1 MLNKSKL
8 LYLAPQNPY
17 PPIDGGKISIYYPAV
32 YLARYFDVTLVFP
45 TFESKEKLKYT
56 EEHFRKYGIEA
67 LPFRKNTT
75 NDVTPLMFNF
85 FKKEPFK
92 WDKYYDKEAQTMIN
106 SIVQKRNIKY
116 ILVSAPHMA
125 KYALQAKE
133 KFKDLKLFLREH
145 NVEYKLVEQFKL
157 FTKNPI
163 FKFIAHWQLKKTKRM
178 EIEYWKKFEKIVFIS
193 DLDLKIASEEC
204 PDLNDKFMV
213 LYDGFEPIVEEVN
226 KQCIPRNPHFIYTA
240 SLKTIQNKISF
251 EWFIKKIWM
260 PNFDYIRKHNIKL
273 FVTGNNDEEILK
285 SIKIKS
291 FQDLNIVNL
300 GFVNN
305 VNEEILKYKYVLS
318 PTIIGSGLRLKILN
332 GMACGKI
339 VFTTPLDLTTCN
351 VFKDMENIVKFET
364 AEDFIQKFLILQ
376 KNDDL
381 YIKICSNALKTIKKD
396 FNWDKYAE
404 ILYNLILVDN

>member
-1 MLNKSKL
+1 
-8 LYLAPQNPY
+8 
-17 PPIDGGKISIYYPAV
+17 D
-32 YLARYFDVTLVFP
+32 F
-45 TFESKEKLKYT
+45 
-56 EEHFRKYGIEA
+56 
-67 LPFRKNTT
+67 
-75 NDVTPLMFNF
+75 
-85 FKKEPFK
+85 
-92 WDKYYDKEAQTMIN
+92 
-106 SIVQKRNIKY
+106 
-116 ILVSAPHMA
+116 
-125 KYALQAKE
+125 
-133 KFKDLKLFLREH
+133 
-145 NVEYKLVEQFKL
+145 
-157 FTKNPI
+157 
-163 FKFIAHWQLKKTKRM
+163 
-178 EIEYWKKFEKIVFIS
+178 
-193 DLDLKIASEEC
+193 
-204 PDLNDKFMV
+204 
-213 LYDGFEPIVEEVN
+213 
-226 KQCIPRNPHFIYTA
+226 
-240 SLKTIQNKISF
+240 
-251 EWFIKKIWM
+251 
-260 PNFDYIRKHNIKL
+260 IRKHNIKL